1 MRWCAVI
8 LPLLS
13 FRSLGRFLD
22 RHAAFGPAQRYQGE
36 ADRPAMLHCGGHSAG
51 LFMAPGHLV
60 PLPSLFRKGAP
71 VVAKV
76 MARYAAKFGKPG
88 KNATVGH
95 VMAPLRDVAA
105 NLDGENC
112 VGTYVN

>member
-22 RHAAFGPAQRYQGE
+22 RHASFGPAQHYQGE
-36 ADRPAMLHCGGHSAG
+36 ADHPAMLHCGSHTAG

-60 PLPSLFRKGAP
+60 PLPNIFRKGAP
-71 VVAKV
+71 VVAKLI
-76 MARYAAKFGKPG
+76 ATYAAKFGKTR
-88 KNATVGH
+88 KNATIGH
-95 VMAPLRDVAA
+95 SMAPLHDVAG